1 MSELSP
7 KELEII
13 ETLRSEWGPTG
24 AKPPSPEAIRARL
37 ADKPWLDRPLP
48 SRPAP
53 RFVRLIGATM
63 ATVGICTFGF
73 VALREDAKPAASV
86 AIEPPRAPSPVVP
99 TAPSPFTAS
108 SAAPSLEPTIAIES
122 LPDAPPVATA
132 VRAARKPEAEA
143 EADSDTLAEE
153 LELVRAAQNALR
165 EGAPDRALR
174 PLSTHESRFP
184 RGILRDER
192 MTLQALAHC
201 ARGDVATARAL
212 KSALERISPGS
223 SHLQRLTSSC
233 AR

>member
-1 MSELSP
+1 VSELSP

-37 ADKPWLDRPLP
+37 ADKPWLARPVP
-48 SRPAP
+48 SRTAP
-53 RFVRLIGATM
+53 RFVRLVGATM
-63 ATVGICTFGF
+63 ATVGLCTFGF

-86 AIEPPRAPSPVVP
+86 AIEPPRAASPSV
-99 TAPSPFTAS
+99 
-108 SAAPSLEPTIAIES
+108 EPTIAIES

-132 VRAARKPEAEA
+132 VRAARKLGA

-153 LELVRAAQNALR
+153 LELVRAAQSALR

-174 PLSTHESRFP
+174 PLATHASRFP
-184 RGILRDER
+184 RGVLRDER

-212 KSALERISPGS
+212 KSELERVSPGS
-223 SHLQRLTSSC
+223 SHLQRLASSC

>member
-37 ADKPWLDRPLP
+37 ADKPWLARPVP
-48 SRPAP
+48 SRTAP
-53 RFVRLIGATM
+53 RFVRLVGATM
-63 ATVGICTFGF
+63 ATVGLCTFGF

-86 AIEPPRAPSPVVP
+86 AIEPPRAPSPV
-99 TAPSPFTAS
+99 AAS
-108 SAAPSLEPTIAIES
+108 SASPSVEPTIAIES

-132 VRAARKPEAEA
+132 VRDARKLGA

-153 LELVRAAQNALR
+153 LELVRAAQSALR

-174 PLSTHESRFP
+174 PLATHASRFP
-184 RGILRDER
+184 RGVLRDER

-212 KSALERISPGS
+212 KSELERVSPGS
-223 SHLQRLTSSC
+223 SHLQRLASSC

>member
-37 ADKPWLDRPLP
+37 ADKPWLARPVP
-48 SRPAP
+48 SRTAP
-53 RFVRLIGATM
+53 RFVRLVGATM
-63 ATVGICTFGF
+63 ATVGLCTFGF

-99 TAPSPFTAS
+99 SAPSPVAAS
-108 SAAPSLEPTIAIES
+108 SASPSVEPTIAIES

-132 VRAARKPEAEA
+132 VRAARKLGA
-143 EADSDTLAEE
+143 EADTDTLAED
-153 LELVRAAQNALR
+153 LELVRAAQSALR

-174 PLSTHESRFP
+174 PLATHASRFP
-184 RGILRDER
+184 RGVLRDER

-212 KSALERISPGS
+212 KSELERVSPGS
-223 SHLQRLTSSC
+223 SHLQRLASSC